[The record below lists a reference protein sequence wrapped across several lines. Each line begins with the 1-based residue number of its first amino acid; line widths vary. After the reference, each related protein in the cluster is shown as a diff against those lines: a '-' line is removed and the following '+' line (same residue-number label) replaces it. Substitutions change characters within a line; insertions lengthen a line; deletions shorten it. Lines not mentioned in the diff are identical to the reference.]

1 VVVDAEGQRKA
12 RKTTLR
18 SEWRSVR
25 KKNSKRV
32 EKKKKGLDRVSIVR
46 DVRLHDQSGALK
58 LYQSQNRAPV
68 DLCTC

>member
-46 DVRLHDQSGALK
+46 DVR
-58 LYQSQNRAPV
+58 
-68 DLCTC
+68 